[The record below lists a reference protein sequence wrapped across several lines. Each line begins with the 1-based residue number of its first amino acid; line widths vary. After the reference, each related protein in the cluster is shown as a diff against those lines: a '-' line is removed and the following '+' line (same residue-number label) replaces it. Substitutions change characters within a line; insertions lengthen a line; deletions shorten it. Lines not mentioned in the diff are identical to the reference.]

1 MGKAS
6 TIRVI
11 KDLKDLK
18 DPIPLPNKK
27 AAGIFRRIIIAC
39 FSANNRS
46 VIRYPHLEYPQ
57 DMQVRHPFWYAM
69 FSCPH

>member
-1 MGKAS
+1 M
-6 TIRVI
+6 TIKNR
-11 KDLKDLK
+11 LCR
-18 DPIPLPNKK
+18 NKK
-27 AAGIFRRIIIAC
+27 AAGIFRRLLMVC
-39 FSANNRS
+39 SSAEIRS